1 MKLFL
6 LPDAGLSPLLISAS
20 VAIALLLAAPTAQA
34 VPALQVYIDGATYD
48 NAEESWKITSP
59 SNEPLRLWVVGNVA
73 GPGGKGPLTDV
84 RAAFAYSSGA
94 GNVTLNITPTTT
106 GGTGGFTDPS
116 VAAAPSLLATHTDGS
131 RPVRADGKK
140 LSKHGVYGNGTH
152 WQEWA
157 LGDMTLTDSPIADFM
172 SAFPHAPLE
181 ASGQINAYDI
191 SVAGLNEGEWI
202 HVDLYG
208 AYFDNRGRVKSV
220 FAPFSHDAEF
230 AILPVTSTSGETP
243 VPEPAAALILAPF
256 LAFLMYRRHRQ
267 TATAL

>member
-106 GGTGGFTDPS
+106 GGTGGVTD
-116 VAAAPSLLATHTDGS
+116 
-131 RPVRADGKK
+131 PVRADGKK
-140 LSKHGVYGNGTH
+140 LSKHGVYGNGID
-152 WQEWA
+152 WQEGA

-230 AILPVTSTSGETP
+230 AILSVTSTSGETP